1 MRKCCRH
8 YWKCGQPVV
17 SLTPIFCQFEM
28 TTTSCKMRAQPG
40 FEPGASRTQSE
51 NHTTRPLSHIIAYRS
66 KEPDPLFTI
75 HDMLATKIRLITS
88 SFKQRPFNL
97 ATVSAR
103 LAQSVEHQTLNLRVV
118 GSSPT
123 LGEAFMRDP
132 FPHSTSASGNCDEM
146 GVSQMGIGWPQWP
159 QWPQ

>member
-1 MRKCCRH
+1 MQWYPQR
-8 YWKCGQPVV
+8 
-17 SLTPIFCQFEM
+17 SLQ
-28 TTTSCKMRAQPG
+28 CKERWIKTRAQPG

-66 KEPDPLFTI
+66 NEPDPLFTI
-75 HDMLATKIRLITS
+75 HEMSAVKNCFITS
-88 SFKQRPFNL
+88 SFKQRLFNL

-123 LGEAFMRDP
+123 LGEAFMRYP
-132 FPHSTSASGNCDEM
+132 FHCSDRMIKLWWNVDHGFIMD
-146 GVSQMGIGWPQWP
+146 VSWMQETNWGK
-159 QWPQ
+159 